1 MLSRRVLSVV
11 LVLTT
16 VLSFTALAVP
26 IAHANELMNFGSVV
40 SSCESGNYTVIVS
53 GQSQPNG
60 VLQVDI
66 ISVHV
71 EVIDSGGTKLAEDD
85 FGATFGNT
93 YNRSITYSQTAVG
106 PQITYYLYY
115 SADRLEEYNV
125 LADVEVVDAAC
136 KAIPG
141 CDLAIPLPSTAVV
154 GEFKTD
160 AAAYWKPGQLI
171 TNPSITI
178 QAGKTYYVIG
188 QDVTQQYYKVLIS
201 CSFVWVLKSTVGPN
215 FDNVWM
221 GKPLPT
227 DIVD

>member
-11 LVLTT
+11 LVFTV

-26 IAHANELMNFGSVV
+26 IAHADEYMNFGSVV

-53 GQSQPNG
+53 GQ
-60 VLQVDI
+60 DI
-66 ISVHV
+66 LFDVRV
-71 EVIDSGGTKLAEDD
+71 VVWDANGTKLGEDT
-85 FGATFGNT
+85 FSATSGAT
-93 YNRSITYSQTAVG
+93 YSRSITYSPTAEG
-106 PQITYYLYY
+106 PTVTYKLYY
-115 SADRLEEYNV
+115 SASRLERENFP
-125 LADVEVVDAAC
+125 ADTVTVDASC

-141 CDLAIPLPSTAVV
+141 CDLLIPLPSTAVV
-154 GEFKTD
+154 GEFVSD

-188 QDVTQQYYKVLIS
+188 QDESQQYYKVLLG
-201 CSFVWVLKSTVGPN
+201 CSFVWVLKPTVGPN
-215 FDNVWM
+215 NDAVWM

-227 DIVD
+227 DIVN

>member
-1 MLSRRVLSVV
+1 MLSRRILSIA
-11 LVLTT
+11 LVLTV

-26 IAHANELMNFGSVV
+26 IARADNWMNFGSVE

-53 GQSQPNG
+53 GQ
-60 VLQVDI
+60 DI
-66 ISVHV
+66 LFDVHV
-71 EVIDSGGTKLAEDD
+71 EVIDSDLAILGEDD
-85 FGATFGNT
+85 FGATGGTT
-93 YNRSITYSQTAVG
+93 YSRSITYSHSAVG
-106 PQITYYLYY
+106 PKVTYNLYY
-115 SADRLEEYNV
+115 SASRLEVEYAF
-125 LADVEVVDAAC
+125 ADSVTVDATC
-136 KAIPG
+136 KVIPG
-141 CDLAIPLPSTAVV
+141 CDLYIPLPSTAVV